1 MEANPGS
8 KDSRSILKPS
18 TDDHVAWATL
28 PMNVAPYLMDDYIPS
43 TVPALVGTPPQ
54 QMNLTVDV
62 SSGLLLTYGSDCIL
76 CAGTTMFDPSLSS
89 TFKVCILLSSVATL

>member
-1 MEANPGS
+1 
-8 KDSRSILKPS
+8 
-18 TDDHVAWATL
+18 
-28 PMNVAPYLMDDYIPS
+28 MNVASYLTDNIDVYISS

-62 SSGLLLTYGSDCIL
+62 SSGLLATYASDCIL

-89 TFKVCILLSSVATL
+89 TFKVCPYFSLPIPCARLVVLELGLNFLS